1 MSANTMVN
9 VAPRN
14 TARTLNA
21 HRLVRNAAKE
31 LSAVVYRIIG
41 RFVSARKATLEVR
54 IPNADQNATVIAIAH
69 LDVQLVSTAFARIL
83 ARDHVELVRTV
94 I

>member
-1 MSANTMVN
+1 MSASTMVN

-21 HRLVRNAAKE
+21 HRLVRNAAKG

-41 RFVSARKATLEVR
+41 RFVSARKAILEVR
-54 IPNADQNATVIAIAH
+54 IPNADQNAMEIEIAH
-69 LDVQLVSTAFARIL
+69 LDAQLVSTAFARIL
-83 ARDHVELVRTV
+83 ARDLVELELTV